1 MLCAAVGPSRSASY
15 YVSRQSPKDWALKT
29 RIEGILREQPGY
41 GSRRVAIA
49 LGRNRKPIQRV
60 MRLFGIK
67 AYRRRGKRFRRTRL
81 TLTKRYPN
89 LLLGIMPSFPGHV
102 WVSDFTELHWKGRKL
117 FLCTVMDLWS
127 REVVGW
133 SLLTTHSTVL
143 VLQALCGALLH
154 RPRPGIFHSDNG
166 REYDARAVTR
176 LLEEAG
182 TAISRIHPGCPW
194 ENGYQEGFYSPFKT
208 ELGDPSRFR
217 SLGELVAEV
226 HRMIFTY
233 NHTRIHSALRMPP
246 TVFAQQHARRT
257 ESVSVIETV
266 S

>member
-1 MLCAAVGPSRSASY
+1 
-15 YVSRQSPKDWALKT
+15 
-29 RIEGILREQPGY
+29 
-41 GSRRVAIA
+41 
-49 LGRNRKPIQRV
+49 
-60 MRLFGIK
+60 
-67 AYRRRGKRFRRTRL
+67 
-81 TLTKRYPN
+81 
-89 LLLGIMPSFPGHV
+89 MPSFPGHV